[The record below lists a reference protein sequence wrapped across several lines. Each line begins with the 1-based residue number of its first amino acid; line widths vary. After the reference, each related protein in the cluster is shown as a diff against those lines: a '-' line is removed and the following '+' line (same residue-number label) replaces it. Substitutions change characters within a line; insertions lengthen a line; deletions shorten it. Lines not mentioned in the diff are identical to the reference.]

1 MHAQLKKMTRAFFE
15 NLIPDN
21 KKIRNS
27 CIRTFYGGAMK
38 FIDEMNLK
46 GKRVLCRFD
55 FNVPLDNSQNITDD
69 TRIRAV
75 LPTINYALDEGAAV
89 IMISHLGRPKGKPNP
104 KYSLAPVAKRLSR
117 FLGKDVQM
125 LNDCIGDDVKAHI
138 EKMVPGDLVLLEN
151 LRFYPE
157 EEANDDHFAQELAGF
172 GDVYIDDAF
181 GNAHRIHA
189 SNVGI
194 TQFIQECGA
203 GFLIKKELNYLKKVL
218 DNPARPFVAIIGG
231 SKVSD
236 KLEALLNL
244 IHRVDKMIIGGGM
257 AFTFLKAQ
265 GFEIGK
271 SIFEEPLMEK
281 ALEILKEAK
290 ELGVKLYLP
299 IDCVIA
305 EDKNAAAETKIV
317 PIQEINPNWMGLDI
331 GPATIT
337 LFSEALSNAKT
348 IVWNGPMGM
357 FEIDAFGRGTAALA
371 HSVANTYALSIVGG
385 GDTDVAINKTGEQ
398 DKITYI
404 STGGGASL
412 ELLEGKELPAVKALD
427 RC

>member
-1 MHAQLKKMTRAFFE
+1 
-15 NLIPDN
+15 
-21 KKIRNS
+21 
-27 CIRTFYGGAMK
+27 
-38 FIDEMNLK
+38 
-46 GKRVLCRFD
+46 
-55 FNVPLDNSQNITDD
+55 
-69 TRIRAV
+69 
-75 LPTINYALDEGAAV
+75 
-89 IMISHLGRPKGKPNP
+89 
-104 KYSLAPVAKRLSR
+104 
-117 FLGKDVQM
+117 
-125 LNDCIGDDVKAHI
+125 
-138 EKMVPGDLVLLEN
+138 
-151 LRFYPE
+151 
-157 EEANDDHFAQELAGF
+157 
-172 GDVYIDDAF
+172 
-181 GNAHRIHA
+181 
-189 SNVGI
+189 
-194 TQFIQECGA
+194 
-203 GFLIKKELNYLKKVL
+203 VL

-244 IHRVDKMIIGGGM
+244 IQRVDKMIIGGGM

-281 ALEILKEAK
+281 ALEILKKAK